1 MFKTVQ
7 IVAHTTGGEVRSAPE
22 QTTEREYEQ
31 LKEGLKDYMG
41 NLTYV
46 EFNTE
51 NGWVVIPG
59 SQILYIEVQ
68 VY

>member
-7 IVAHTTGGEVRSAPE
+7 IVAHTTGGEVSSAPE

-31 LKEGLKDYMG
+31 LKEGLKSLMP
-41 NLTYV
+41 TPAYV

-51 NGWVVIPG
+51 DGYVIIPG
-59 SQILYIEVQ
+59 SQILYIEVKI
-68 VY
+68 Y